1 VASKSLVKWLKMLWE
16 NWGMYVGCVVCCL
29 LSPVLCLVSLSWG
42 GGVRLSFIGQGEGEL
57 HACRTI
63 QLHGEVWCAAR

>member
-16 NWGMYVGCVVCCL
+16 NWGACVWWL
-29 LSPVLCLVSLSWG
+29 PRMLSLVPCD
-42 GGVRLSFIGQGEGEL
+42 GGVRLPFIGQGEGEL